1 MSASNKALAIYAGPG
16 ARALLQREGL
26 RPEHVA
32 AIPAAAGGPKGLML
46 SRLDQ
51 FLFGDW
57 LRESAQPIDLVGA
70 SIGAWRMATACMA
83 DNVAGFKRLEH
94 DYIRQEFV
102 IPPGK
107 RMPSADSVSEAFA
120 QSLLSFYDG
129 HVAQVLSHQRYKLH
143 VVTSHGKHVLHRQG
157 RVSTPL
163 GYAGA
168 FVANAI
174 SRKGLGNWLERV
186 VFSTPLERGLATEAP
201 AAPVAMANLPFDT
214 SDIKTLQCALTDDN
228 FYQALR
234 ASCSIPF
241 ALNAVHDIPGA
252 PTGAYWD
259 GGITDYHMHLRYQTP
274 PTQVV
279 LYPHFQQAV
288 VPGWLDKTL
297 KHRHAATAALDHMV
311 VIAPKPQWVA
321 TLPNAK
327 LPDRH
332 DFIHYKND
340 FAGRVQAWQ
349 FAVDESQRLVD
360 ELQGW
365 LAKPDMS
372 LVQSL

>member
-94 DYIRQEFV
+94 DYIRQAFV

-107 RMPSADSVSEAFA
+107 CMPSSDSVSKAFA

-129 HVAQVLSHQRYKLH
+129 HVAQVLSHQRYKMH

-157 RVSTPL
+157 RVSTPI

-174 SRKGLGNWLERV
+174 SRKALGNWLERV
-186 VFSTPLERGLATEAP
+186 VFSTPWQQSAATEAP

-214 SDIKTLQCALTDDN
+214 SDINTLQCALTVDN

-241 ALNAVHDIPGA
+241 ALDAVHDIPGA

-274 PTQVV
+274 PTKVV

-297 KHRHAATAALDHMV
+297 KHRHVATASLDHMV

-349 FAVDESQRLVD
+349 CAVNESQRLVD

-372 LVQSL
+372 LVHSL

>member
-1 MSASNKALAIYAGPG
+1 MSAGNKALAIYAGPG

-46 SRLDQ
+46 CRLDQ

-57 LRESAQPIDLVGA
+57 LGKSAQPIDLVGA

-83 DNVAGFKRLEH
+83 DSVAGFQRLEH

-107 RMPSADSVSEAFA
+107 RMPSSASVSAAFA
-120 QSLLSFYDG
+120 QSLHSFYDD
-129 HVAQVLSHQRYKLH
+129 HVSQVLSHKRYKLH

-157 RVSTPL
+157 PITTPL

-168 FVANAI
+168 FVANAL
-174 SRKGLGNWLERV
+174 SRKALGNWLERV
-186 VFSTPLERGLATEAP
+186 VFSAAGKQGEPPAAP
-201 AAPVAMANLPFDT
+201 AALPFDT
-214 SDIKTLQCALTDDN
+214 ADIKTLQCALTDGN

-241 ALNAVHDIPGA
+241 ALDAVHDIPGA
-252 PTGAYWD
+252 PMGAYWD
-259 GGITDYHMHLRYQTP
+259 GGITDYHMHLRYRTDP
-274 PTQVV
+274 RHVV
-279 LYPHFQQAV
+279 LYPHFQKAV

-311 VIAPKPQWVA
+311 VIAPSPQWVA

-332 DFIHYKND
+332 DFVHYNND
-340 FAGRVQAWQ
+340 FAGRVKVWQ
-349 FAVDESQRLVD
+349 TAVDESQRLVHEFQD
-360 ELQGW
+360 W

-372 LVQSL
+372 LVQAL

>member
-1 MSASNKALAIYAGPG
+1 MSASNKALAIYAGPS
-16 ARALLQREGL
+16 ARALLQQEGL
-26 RPEHVA
+26 RPVHVA

-51 FLFGDW
+51 FLFGEW
-57 LRESAQPIDLVGA
+57 LGKSAQPIDLVGA
-70 SIGAWRMATACMA
+70 SIGAWRMATACMT
-83 DNVAGFKRLEH
+83 DSVTGFKRLEH

-107 RMPSADSVSEAFA
+107 RMPSSDSVSKAFA
-120 QSLLSFYDG
+120 HSLHSFYNG
-129 HVAQVLSHQRYKLH
+129 HVSQVLQHERYKLH
-143 VVTSHGKHVLHRQG
+143 VVTSHGKHILHRQG
-157 RVSTPL
+157 RIATPL

-168 FVANAI
+168 FVANAL
-174 SRKGLGNWLERV
+174 SRKALGHWLERV
-186 VFSTPLERGLATEAP
+186 VVSSAQANGALAQ
-201 AAPVAMANLPFDT
+201 LPFDA
-214 SDIKTLQCALTDDN
+214 SDINTLQCALTDEN

-241 ALNAVHDIPGA
+241 ALDAVHDIAGA
-252 PTGAYWD
+252 PAGAYWD
-259 GGITDYHMHLRYQTP
+259 GGITDYHLHLRYTASPQ
-274 PTQVV
+274 QVV

-311 VIAPKPQWVA
+311 VIAPSPQWVA

-340 FAGRVQAWQ
+340 LAGRVRVWQ
-349 FAVDESQRLVD
+349 TAVDESQRLVD
-360 ELQGW
+360 ELQAW
-365 LAKPDMS
+365 LAKPDMR
-372 LVQSL
+372 LVQAL

>member
-1 MSASNKALAIYAGPG
+1 MSDSNKALAIYAGPG

-174 SRKGLGNWLERV
+174 SRKALGNWLERV
-186 VFSTPLERGLATEAP
+186 VFSTPSGPGSEPAT
-201 AAPVAMANLPFDT
+201 MANLPFDT
-214 SDIKTLQCALTDDN
+214 SDIHTLQCALTDDN

-259 GGITDYHMHLRYQTP
+259 GGITDYHMHLHYQTP

-340 FAGRVQAWQ
+340 FAGRVKAWQ
-349 FAVDESQRLVD
+349 CAVDESQRLVD

-372 LVQSL
+372 LVHSL